1 MELTNPKGMRDMLPE
16 EAIPRQWLRDQLREA
31 FERYGFSP
39 LETPAVEKYDVLAS
53 KYAGGA
59 EILKE
64 CFRLQDQGGRE
75 LGLRYDLTVPLA
87 RVISA
92 NPNVKLPFK
101 RYQIAPVWRDGPM
114 GMGRYREFWQ
124 CDGDIV
130 GAKSMAADAEA
141 IAIAAMAFDQLG
153 MAYTIYVNDRKLM
166 NGLLAALGVMEN
178 RESVILALD
187 KLHKI
192 TREELTKELQA
203 LGLARKAIDELL
215 RVFSQE
221 GTSEELL
228 AKAEKLIRDEEG
240 KDGVRELREL
250 FTALKGLGVRNVKL
264 DLALARGLAYY
275 TGPVFET
282 ILTDS
287 PIKTSVCSGGR
298 YDAMIGK
305 FTGSEKAEFP
315 AVGVSFGMDRIYDA
329 LKAAGKLPAGRRSL
343 TEAFIVPI
351 KDAAPALAL
360 VQELRSAGIRAET
373 DIIGRN
379 IGKNLDYA
387 NALAIPYV
395 LFLGP
400 EEVKAKKVKLR
411 DMATGKEQLL
421 TAADASKAILAAR
434 ARK

>member
-1 MELTNPKGMRDMLPE
+1 MELASPKGMRDMLPE
-16 EAIPRQWLRDQLREA
+16 EAIPRQWLRDQLREV

-39 LETPAVEKYDVLAS
+39 LETPAVERYDVLAS

-59 EILKE
+59 DILKE
-64 CFRLQDQGGRE
+64 CFRLKDQGGRE

-87 RVISA
+87 RVVGT

-130 GAKSMAADAEA
+130 GAKGMAADAEA
-141 IAIAAMAFDQLG
+141 IAIASTAFAALG
-153 MAYTIYVNDRKLM
+153 LPATIYVNDRKLM
-166 NGLLAALGVMEN
+166 NGLLAALGIIKD
-178 RESVILALD
+178 REAPILALD

-192 TREELTKELQA
+192 SREELIRELGA
-203 LGLARKAIDELL
+203 LGLGRKTVDELL
-215 RVFSQE
+215 RVFGTE
-221 GTSEELL
+221 GTNEELL
-228 AKAEKLIRDEEG
+228 AFAGKLVKDAEG
-240 KDGVRELREL
+240 KEGLAELREL
-250 FTALKGLGVRNVKL
+250 LAALAGLGVRNVKV

-282 ILTDS
+282 VLADS

-298 YDAMIGK
+298 YDAMIGS
-305 FTGSEKAEFP
+305 FAGGKAEYP

-351 KDAAPALAL
+351 KDPAPALAL
-360 VQELRSAGIRAET
+360 VQELRSHGIRAET
-373 DIIGRN
+373 DLMGRN
-379 IGKNLDYA
+379 PGKNLEYV
-387 NALAIPYV
+387 NALGIPSA

-400 EEVKAKKVKLR
+400 EEAKQRKVKLR

-421 TAADASKAILAAR
+421 STADAIKAILAG
-434 ARK
+434 RK